1 MNPESDELYAS
12 WQHVMELLAHVWGSP
27 EANEGMEAFL
37 EKRKP
42 NFMQFRMKNKKAVD
56 QYLDDFNNNRNQTK
70 PE

>member
-1 MNPESDELYAS
+1 MFNSTSKQAKLAMN
-12 WQHVMELLAHVWGSP
+12 MKT
-27 EANEGMEAFL
+27 AFL

-42 NFMQFRMKNKKAVD
+42 NFMQFRMKNKEAVD

>member
-1 MNPESDELYAS
+1 
-12 WQHVMELLAHVWGSP
+12 MELLAHVWGSP

-42 NFMQFRMKNKKAVD
+42 NFMQFRMKNKEAVD